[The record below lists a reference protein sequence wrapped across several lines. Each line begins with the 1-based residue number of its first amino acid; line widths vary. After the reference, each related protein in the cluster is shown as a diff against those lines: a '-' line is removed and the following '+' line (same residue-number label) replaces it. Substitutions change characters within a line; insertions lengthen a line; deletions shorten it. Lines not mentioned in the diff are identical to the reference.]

1 MSAGAAMRDNVV
13 RLSEYRGRLP
23 GARPT
28 RRLAG
33 PRARKGIELTPTD
46 LMIGIVEPVP
56 PDLFAITL
64 PRALWPALSDW
75 LAEQAVLVQ
84 GDVEPHRP

>member
-1 MSAGAAMRDNVV
+1 MRDNVV
-13 RLSEYRGRLP
+13 RLSEYRDRPP
-23 GARPT
+23 GSRPT
-28 RRLAG
+28 RKPAG
-33 PRARKGIELTPTD
+33 MRARKGIELTPTD
-46 LMIGIVEPVP
+46 LMVGIVEPVP

-84 GDVEPHRP
+84 GGIEPRRP

>member
-1 MSAGAAMRDNVV
+1 MRDNVV
-13 RLSEYRGRLP
+13 RLSDYRGRLL
-23 GARPT
+23 ASRPT
-28 RRLAG
+28 RKPGG
-33 PRARKGIELTPTD
+33 PRPLKGIELTPTD

-56 PDLFAITL
+56 PDLFTITL

-84 GDVEPHRP
+84 GGI